1 MTNEHKGGGATR
13 AAGVIVS
20 RARGWSA
27 VEYIDQ
33 GVSGAKDRRPA
44 LDQLAADVRRHKVQ
58 SVVCWRLDRLVATF
72 DISFCCSMSGRPA
85 AWRSSRLA
93 RESTRVPRGSFGR
106 RRAG

>member
-44 LDQLAADVRRHKVQ
+44 LDQLAADV
-58 SVVCWRLDRLVATF
+58 L
-72 DISFCCSMSGRPA
+72 G
-85 AWRSSRLA
+85 
-93 RESTRVPRGSFGR
+93 TRYNL
-106 RRAG
+106 